1 MTKVD
6 HNQFRAVCKCVRL
19 LIKVASWYMYLTKIY
34 FGCQSRKWQEW
45 LGILGTIPNRFTG
58 FHQYSSLFTPSHT
71 IEGIAW
77 LIAKSTPDPR
87 VAGSI
92 PSLDR
97 AIFFHLPSASCGTY
111 KYFILKITVALFL
124 LSFLLNFA
132 KMNCWS
138 KPLIPEKTSAWIAVR
153 YKGRW
158 LYVGPRLKTICYLW
172 FIIINIST
180 VVKLGI
186 SSRKYI
192 V

>member
-1 MTKVD
+1 
-6 HNQFRAVCKCVRL
+6 
-19 LIKVASWYMYLTKIY
+19 MYLTKIY
-34 FGCQSRKWQEW
+34 YGCQSRKWQEW
-45 LGILGTIPNRFTG
+45 LGILGTIPNRVTG
-58 FHQYSSLFTPSHT
+58 FHQYGSLFTRSHT

-77 LIAKSTPDPR
+77 LIAQSTPDPR

-97 AIFFHLPSASCGTY
+97 AIFFPPAQCFVWYLEMFHTQNNSG
-111 KYFILKITVALFL
+111 FISII
-124 LSFLLNFA
+124 FLLNFA

-158 LYVGPRLKTICYLW
+158 LYVGLRLKTIFYIW